1 MSTGRNE
8 MTALLRWYPAA
19 WRERYGD
26 ELVALMK
33 DNLADKRPTITFK
46 LSIAWAGLR
55 ERAYGAGLVGDQP
68 PAERARAGSLLVLC
82 AWTAFVLAGASFAK
96 AAEHYSDA
104 LPPSSRLLPQRA
116 FLSVASLAIIGG
128 AVVVLGA
135 LATLPAFVTF
145 IRRGGWSSIS
155 SNVMRATVLTVATV
169 GAFIPISLWAHHL
182 YLWQRN
188 GGDGWYSAAIGLWAL
203 LVAATLAQWTASG
216 VAAAR
221 RIDIQ
226 PKTLRLEA
234 TLAIAIAGIMVL
246 ATAAAALWWG
256 AMAHDAPWFLQGTV
270 PGTKPSPFTLQLVL
284 TLGLMLTAV
293 LTAGY
298 GVARITRSLGDVKPA
313 PI

>member
-1 MSTGRNE
+1 
-8 MTALLRWYPAA
+8 
-19 WRERYGD
+19 
-26 ELVALMK
+26 
-33 DNLADKRPTITFK
+33 
-46 LSIAWAGLR
+46 
-55 ERAYGAGLVGDQP
+55 
-68 PAERARAGSLLVLC
+68 
-82 AWTAFVLAGASFAK
+82 
-96 AAEHYSDA
+96 
-104 LPPSSRLLPQRA
+104 
-116 FLSVASLAIIGG
+116 VASLAIIGG